1 MKRIL
6 VLPVL
11 LLFLAVV
18 FHGFPGN
25 ASAQEA
31 KNRPVM
37 QGEKDDSRSV
47 ELPEKQIIKN
57 IRVGPIRRSVLTR
70 KNRGIEDIE
79 IFYKELIVV
88 FEFFHWDLYDE
99 RQVKYWYILEGF
111 DLEWRQVQGSLPS
124 VIYSRLQPGS
134 YVFRVKRLLLKE
146 EEITNTVE
154 ESVKLI
160 ITPPFWGTWWF
171 RLSVLLLVIG
181 LLYTFFK
188 LKLRREKKIRQ
199 HELKISQMQ
208 SQLTRAEL
216 KALKAQLH
224 PHFLFNTLNVISS
237 LMHENV
243 EAADNVITRL
253 GDLLRLMFSHSGQK
267 MVRLKDEIEFITIY
281 LELHQVRFQDK
292 LAVTL
297 DIAGDTLEALV
308 PNFLLQP
315 LVENA
320 VQHGISKDKSDNK
333 ILVRSQKKDNHLCLL
348 IRDNG
353 PGIPQLETGD
363 FINIKGGF
371 GLKNTL
377 ERLKIRYEA
386 DFKFKLENSPEGGLI
401 VLIEIPYNSNQG
413 DE

>member
-6 VLPVL
+6 VLLVFL
-11 LLFLAVV
+11 FFLAVI
-18 FHGFPGN
+18 FHGSPGN
-25 ASAQEA
+25 ISAQE
-31 KNRPVM
+31 
-37 QGEKDDSRSV
+37 EKDDV
-47 ELPEKQIIKN
+47 QDEGVTELPPDMIIKD
-57 IRVGPIRRSVLTR
+57 IQVGWKNRSVLTR
-70 KNRGIEDIE
+70 KAKGIDDIE
-79 IFYKELIVV
+79 IPVREGNITIHIYRSQKYSGNDLLY
-88 FEFFHWDLYDE
+88 EF
-99 RQVKYWYILEGF
+99 KLEGF
-111 DLEWRQVQGSLPS
+111 DREWTQDDAGMKQVKYVYLK
-124 VIYSRLQPGS
+124 PGN
-134 YVFRVKRLLLKE
+134 YVFKIKRSLLKE
-146 EEITNTVE
+146 EEISNTVE
-154 ESVKLI
+154 ESVRVI
-160 ITPPFWGTWWF
+160 IIPPFWMTWWF

-188 LKLRREKKIRQ
+188 LKLRRREKIRR

-208 SQLTRAEL
+208 SQLSRAEL

-253 GDLLRLMFSHSGQK
+253 GDLLRLMFSHSGRK

-281 LELHQVRFQDK
+281 LELHRVRFQDK

-297 DIAGDTLEALV
+297 DTAGDTLEALV

-320 VQHGISKDKSDNK
+320 VQHGISKDKNDNK
-333 ILVRSQKKDNHLCLL
+333 ILVRSQKKDNRLCLS

-377 ERLKIRYEA
+377 ERLKIQYGA

-413 DE
+413 DK

>member
-1 MKRIL
+1 MKQLIKSVVLILILLL
-6 VLPVL
+6 VLVHSQL
-11 LLFLAVV
+11 
-18 FHGFPGN
+18 
-25 ASAQEA
+25 
-31 KNRPVM
+31 
-37 QGEKDDSRSV
+37 QGQDEPAKDDSRSV
-47 ELPEKQIIKN
+47 QLPEKQVIKN
-57 IRVGPIRRSVLTR
+57 IRVGPRRRPVLTR
-70 KNRGIEDIE
+70 SYPGIEDIE
-79 IFYKELIVV
+79 IPYKEKFVI
-88 FEFFHWDLYDE
+88 FELFHWDGYGE
-99 RQVKYWYILEGF
+99 KEINYWYKLEGF
-111 DLEWRQVQGSLPS
+111 DPEWRQVYGSPPS
-124 VIYSRLQPGS
+124 VAYSRLPPGS
-134 YVFRVKRLLLKE
+134 YVFKVKRSLVKE
-146 EEITNTVE
+146 GEITDTVE
-154 ESVKLI
+154 ESVKVI
-160 ITPPFWGTWWF
+160 ITPPFWDTWWF
-171 RLSVLLLVIG
+171 RLSELILVIG
-181 LLYTFFK
+181 LIYPLYKFR
-188 LKLRREKKIRQ
+188 LNRVKKYRQ
-199 HELKISQMQ
+199 HELRMSQMQ
-208 SQLTRAEL
+208 SRLTQAEL

-243 EAADNVITRL
+243 EAADHVITRL

-267 MVRLKDEIEFITIY
+267 MVRLKDEFEFIKIY

-297 DIAGDTLEALV
+297 DTADETLEALV

-320 VQHGISKDKSDNK
+320 VKHGISKDKNDNK
-333 ILVRSQKKDNHLCLL
+333 ILVRSQKKDNRLCLL

-401 VLIEIPYNSNQG
+401 VYIEMPYNTKADN
-413 DE
+413 E

>member
-1 MKRIL
+1 MKQLIKSL
-6 VLPVL
+6 VLIL
-11 LLFLAVV
+11 LLLSVYI
-18 FHGFPGN
+18 H
-25 ASAQEA
+25 AQPQGQDE
-31 KNRPVM
+31 PV
-37 QGEKDDSRSV
+37 KDDSRSV
-47 ELPEKQIIKN
+47 ALPGKQIIKD
-57 IRVGPIRRSVLTR
+57 IRVGAIRRSVLTR
-70 KNRGIEDIE
+70 SDPGIEDIE
-79 IFYKELIVV
+79 ITYKEKFVV
-88 FEFFHWDLYDE
+88 FELFHWDKYDE
-99 RQVKYWYILEGF
+99 KEIKYRYKLEGF
-111 DLEWRQVQGSLPS
+111 DLEWRQVYGSPPS
-124 VIYSRLQPGS
+124 AAYSRLQPGS
-134 YVFRVKRLLLKE
+134 YVFKVKRSLVKE
-146 EEITNTVE
+146 GEITNTVE
-154 ESVKLI
+154 ESVTMF

-181 LLYTFFK
+181 LIYPLYKFR
-188 LKLRREKKIRQ
+188 LNRVKKYRQ
-199 HELKISQMQ
+199 HELKFSQMQ
-208 SQLTRAEL
+208 SQLSRAEL

-297 DIAGDTLEALV
+297 DIADDTPEAPV

-320 VQHGISKDKSDNK
+320 VKHGISKDKNDNK
-333 ILVRSQKKDNHLCLL
+333 ILVRSQKKDNRLCLL

-363 FINIKGGF
+363 FVNIKGGF

-377 ERLKIRYEA
+377 ERLKIQYEA

-401 VLIEIPYNSNQG
+401 VYIEMPYNTKSEN
-413 DE
+413 E